1 MAGANRLHMFA
12 LPMSSAAPPADEAP
26 TPEQL
31 QFARSVFIL
40 LEMWP
45 ALRQAV
51 NEGWGG
57 PESEEKKSFLLSH
70 LCDEY
75 GNGGASTKPDVDD
88 LTELIESY
96 VMEEYACELEDDSAQ
111 WVAMHIC
118 LAHSSIFEQG
128 KGDEIVAEY
137 EASYARTS
145 SHKLV
150 AQMREDI
157 RDASDDDEEP
167 HLPAPAPSA
176 PKEKSAPEVDEDG
189 FETVVPRRRR

>member
-1 MAGANRLHMFA
+1 
-12 LPMSSAAPPADEAP
+12 MSSAAPPADEGP

-31 QFARSVFIL
+31 QFARSVYIL

-57 PESEEKKSFLLSH
+57 PESEEKRAFLLSH
-70 LCDEY
+70 LCDAY
-75 GNGGASTKPDVDD
+75 GDGGAHTKPDVDD

-118 LAHSSIFEQG
+118 LAHTSIFEQG
-128 KGDEIVAEY
+128 KGDEILAEY
-137 EASYARTS
+137 EASYARTG

-157 RDASDDDEEP
+157 CDTSDDNE
-167 HLPAPAPSA
+167 PAPASASAA
-176 PKEKSAPEVDEDG
+176 PKEKPAPEIDEDG
-189 FETVVPRRRR
+189 FETVAPRRRR

>member
-1 MAGANRLHMFA
+1 
-12 LPMSSAAPPADEAP
+12 MSSAAPPADAAP

-31 QFARSVFIL
+31 QFARAVFIL

-51 NEGWGG
+51 IEGWGG

-88 LTELIESY
+88 LTELIEGY

-118 LAHSSIFEQG
+118 LAHASIFEQG
-128 KGDEIVAEY
+128 KGDEILAEY
-137 EASYARTS
+137 EASYARTG

-150 AQMREDI
+150 AQTRDDI
-157 RDASDDDEEP
+157 HDASDEDTESDV
-167 HLPAPAPSA
+167 PAPAPGA
-176 PKEKSAPEVDEDG
+176 PKEKPAPEIDEDG
-189 FETVVPRRRR
+189 FETVAPRRRR